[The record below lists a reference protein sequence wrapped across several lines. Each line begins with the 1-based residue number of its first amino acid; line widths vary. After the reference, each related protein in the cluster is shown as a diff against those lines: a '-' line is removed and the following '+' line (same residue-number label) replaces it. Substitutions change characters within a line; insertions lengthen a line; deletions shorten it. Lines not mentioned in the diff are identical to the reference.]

1 MPVDNNIE
9 DIIMKMQELSLKNI
23 FQKEAWKIFFEG
35 DEMRSV
41 MVNPRFLRALGDSVY
56 LKHIGADLHDYLNE
70 QLDII
75 AGYLKDYGV
84 DYEGSEETAALDYA
98 RSKVKSAYQP
108 KQKNDDSNAKRIL
121 GIILAIVG
129 ICFSIFSRHMITL
142 DNQKRA
148 QEQRERMEQYK
159 EFEQTITEQHNI
171 IEEQNNQW
179 MRDILEQDP
188 ETAQGVKQHLDEL
201 LESGSISQQ
210 VYDELI
216 KDYGLDQTESG
227 EETAEE

>member
-9 DIIMKMQELSLKNI
+9 DIIKKMQELSLKNI
-23 FQKEAWKIFFEG
+23 FQNEVWRSFFEG
-35 DEMRSV
+35 EEMHSI
-41 MVNPRFLRALGDSVY
+41 MVDPRFLRALGDSVY
-56 LKHIGADLHDYLNE
+56 LKKIGADLHDYLNE

-75 AGYLKDYGV
+75 AGYLKDYGI

-108 KQKNDDSNAKRIL
+108 TQNDDDSNARRIL

-129 ICFSIFSRHMITL
+129 ICFSIFSRYMIAY
-142 DNQKRA
+142 DNQRRA
-148 QEQRERMEQYK
+148 QEQRERMEQYR
-159 EFEQTITEQHNI
+159 EYEQTIMEQHNI

-188 ETAQGVKQHLDEL
+188 ETAQGVKLHLDEL
-201 LESGSISQQ
+201 LEDGTISQQ
-210 VYDELI
+210 VYDEII

>member
-9 DIIMKMQELSLKNI
+9 DIIKKMQELSLKNI
-23 FQKEAWKIFFEG
+23 FQKEVWRSFFEG
-35 DEMRSV
+35 EEMHSI
-41 MVNPRFLRALGDSVY
+41 MVDPRFLRALGDSVY
-56 LKHIGADLHDYLNE
+56 LKKIGADLHDYLNE

-75 AGYLKDYGV
+75 AGYLKDYGI

-108 KQKNDDSNAKRIL
+108 TQNDDDSNARRIL

-129 ICFSIFSRHMITL
+129 ICFSIFSRYMIAY
-142 DNQKRA
+142 DNQRRA
-148 QEQRERMEQYK
+148 QEQRERMEQYR
-159 EFEQTITEQHNI
+159 EYEQTIMEQHNI

-188 ETAQGVKQHLDEL
+188 ETAQCVKLHLDEL
-201 LESGSISQQ
+201 LE
-210 VYDELI
+210 D
-216 KDYGLDQTESG
+216 
-227 EETAEE
+227 

>member
-9 DIIMKMQELSLKNI
+9 DIIKKMQELSLKNI
-23 FQKEAWKIFFEG
+23 FQKEVWRSFFEG
-35 DEMRSV
+35 EEMHSIIV
-41 MVNPRFLRALGDSVY
+41 DPRFLRALGDSVY
-56 LKHIGADLHDYLNE
+56 LKKIGADLHDYLNE

-75 AGYLKDYGV
+75 AGYLKDYGI

-108 KQKNDDSNAKRIL
+108 TQNNDGSNARRIL

-129 ICFSIFSRHMITL
+129 ICFSLFSRYMIAR
-142 DNQKRA
+142 DNQKRV
-148 QEQRERMEQYK
+148 QEQRERMEQYR
-159 EFEQTITEQHNI
+159 EFEQTIMEQHNI

-188 ETAQGVKQHLDEL
+188 ETAQGVKLHLDEL
-201 LESGSISQQ
+201 LEDGTISQQ
-210 VYDELI
+210 VYDEII
-216 KDYGLDQTESG
+216 KDYGLD
-227 EETAEE
+227 

>member
-9 DIIMKMQELSLKNI
+9 DIIKKMQELSLKNI
-23 FQKEAWKIFFEG
+23 FQKEVWRSFFEG
-35 DEMRSV
+35 EEMHSI
-41 MVNPRFLRALGDSVY
+41 MVDPRFLRALGDSVY
-56 LKHIGADLHDYLNE
+56 LKNIGADLHDYLNE

-84 DYEGSEETAALDYA
+84 DYEGSEETEALDYA

-108 KQKNDDSNAKRIL
+108 KQTNDDSNARRIL

-129 ICFSIFSRHMITL
+129 ICFPIFSRHMIAL

-148 QEQRERMEQYK
+148 QEQRERMEQYR
-159 EFEQTITEQHNI
+159 EYEQTIMEQHNI

-188 ETAQGVKQHLDEL
+188 ETAQGVKLHLDEL
-201 LESGSISQQ
+201 LEDGTISQQ
-210 VYDELI
+210 VYDEII
-216 KDYGLDQTESG
+216 KDYGLDQAESG